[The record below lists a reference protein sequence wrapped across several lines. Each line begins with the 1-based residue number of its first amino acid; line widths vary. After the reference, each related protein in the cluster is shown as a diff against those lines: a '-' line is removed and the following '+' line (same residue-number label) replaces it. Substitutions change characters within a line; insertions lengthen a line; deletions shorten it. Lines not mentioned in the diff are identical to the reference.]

1 MELVNKNNY
10 SFSIYVDVDF
20 NMALEQVLK
29 KTSFFN
35 ELVLCINIL
44 NEAWNWEI

>member
-20 NMALEQVLK
+20 NMALEQIQK
-29 KTSFFN
+29 KSRSSMN
-35 ELVLCINIL
+35 
-44 NEAWNWEI
+44 